1 MTSRRGRPGPQL
13 DSWQGRDYSLPE
25 ADRGPMKQKLL
36 HWLEWHPWRVIIV
49 LTAAFSLF
57 FYASDLMVKAFHR
70 HGAIILLAYPVTV
83 LFLLYALL
91 TIVAACR
98 VKLKAGG
105 ELALT
110 LAFGV
115 GMLLTHPFLLALLG
129 EALKLGKPAL
139 QVALWLNKLPGLWV
153 LGNAFIILAAA
164 FLGRL
169 VGRLIREPSL
179 LPVVAIVAAGIDIWG
194 VYWGPVGQMSVTPQG
209 QAIAKSF
216 SAAVPAA
223 KAVAAAGL
231 PALSA
236 IGIGDFAFLAMF
248 FAVLKRLKL
257 NQWGSLW
264 VVFGILLIA
273 PAFFLLGKLLPIAE
287 NLPGLPFIAL
297 GVIIANWKYVKLSRR
312 EMRDAAIGISLTAA
326 VIAGIVMLKKFLK

>member
-1 MTSRRGRPGPQL
+1 
-13 DSWQGRDYSLPE
+13 
-25 ADRGPMKQKLL
+25 MKQKIL
-36 HWLEWHPWRVIIV
+36 HWLEWYPWRVIVV
-49 LTAAFSLF
+49 LSAAFSLF
-57 FYASDLMVKAFHR
+57 FYASDLLVNAFPR
-70 HGAIILLAYPVTV
+70 RGGIIFLAYPVTV

-91 TIVAACR
+91 TIIAACR
-98 VKLKAGG
+98 VKLKPGG
-105 ELALT
+105 EAALT
-110 LAFGV
+110 LVFGA
-115 GMLLTHPFLLALLG
+115 GMLLTHPYLLALLG
-129 EALKLGKPAL
+129 GMIGLGKPAL
-139 QVALWLNKLPGLWV
+139 QAALKLHQLPGLWV
-153 LGNAFIILAAA
+153 LGNAFVILAAA

-169 VGRLIREPSL
+169 VSRLIREPSL

-194 VYWGPVGQMSVTPQG
+194 VYWGPVGHISATAEG
-209 QAIAKSF
+209 QAIAQSF

-248 FAVLKRLKL
+248 FAVLKRLRL

-264 VVFGILLIA
+264 VIFGILLIA
-273 PAFFLLGKLLPIAE
+273 PVFFLLGKILPIAA

-312 EMRDAAIGISLTAA
+312 EMRDTAIGIVLTAA
-326 VIAGIVMLKKFLK
+326 VIAGILLLKKSLR